1 MEPTLC
7 GAELAQS
14 RLAFGARYDDFV
26 SLDIR
31 PSHTEERHQRAFQL
45 YDDPYE
51 GLTGAEAFRAAHEE
65 ATGWPSGYALALM
78 MNFLTTT
85 EAIPAFSA
93 AIDKLMRGSLV
104 PGGLILVLGANN
116 ERYETVA

>member
-1 MEPTLC
+1 
-7 GAELAQS
+7 
-14 RLAFGARYDDFV
+14 
-26 SLDIR
+26 
-31 PSHTEERHQRAFQL
+31 
-45 YDDPYE
+45 
-51 GLTGAEAFRAAHEE
+51 
-65 ATGWPSGYALALM
+65 M